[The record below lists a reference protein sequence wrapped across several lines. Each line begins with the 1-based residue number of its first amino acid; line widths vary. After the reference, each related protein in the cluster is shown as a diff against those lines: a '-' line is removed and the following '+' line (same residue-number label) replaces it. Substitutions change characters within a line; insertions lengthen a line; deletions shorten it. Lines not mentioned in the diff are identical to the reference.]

1 METPKIEF
9 HKLRDFGAKINA
21 VVEFMRENIGKLF
34 LCLLLIGGP
43 AALLLSLVFKSFFG
57 NIFSLTNQ
65 GGASENLQEM
75 GDLFAVLG
83 GNYLLMFFL
92 SWLTITL
99 IVSVTYTFMK
109 LYNEGVLKEKST
121 TDIFRLAL
129 SKYGGLL
136 ALGFLISVVSMIG
149 MIFFIIPGLYLG
161 VVLSL
166 AYPIYMFE
174 DISVG
179 NAFGRAFS
187 LIREK
192 WWSTFGL
199 IIVTSIM
206 AYVVQMVFSVPFLV
220 VYFMN
225 IFSLMEEVQTNPED
239 PSAIMD
245 MFSSGYMTVAMAI
258 SMVGSYLTYSIPLL
272 GLGYQYSNLLER
284 SEGKG
289 LMNEIENFDTK

>member
-1 METPKIEF
+1 MQTPKIEF

-21 VVEFMRENIGKLF
+21 VVEFLRENIGKLF

-43 AALLLSLVFKSFFG
+43 AALLLSLVFKNFFG
-57 NIFSLTNQ
+57 NVFDFGNQ
-65 GGASENLQEM
+65 LGSGGDIEAVGNF
-75 GDLFAVLG
+75 FAVLG
-83 GNYLLMFFL
+83 GSYILMFLL

-99 IVSVTYTFMK
+99 IVSVTYTYMR
-109 LYNEGVLKEKST
+109 LYNEGIAKETSVG
-121 TDIFRLAL
+121 DVFRMSL

-136 ALGFLISVVSMIG
+136 VLGFLITVVTMIG
-149 MIFFIIPGLYLG
+149 SIFFILPGIFLA

-179 NAFGRAFS
+179 NAFGRAFT
-187 LIREK
+187 LIKEK

-199 IIVTSIM
+199 LFVCYLM
-206 AYVVQMVFSVPFLV
+206 AYVVQMVFSVPLLV

-225 IFSLMEEVQTNPED
+225 IFSLMEELENNPGD
-239 PSAIMD
+239 PSGLLN

-289 LMNEIENFDTK
+289 LMNEIQDFDTK